1 MIVRTQEGPRP
12 LVPTQFVPVEVPH
25 EVKTCFPDFARVIG
39 DRREDIEQVLDIRI
53 LQHDP
58 SSFPKHGLVRIDIH
72 RQPGEVTILDRTEVI
87 LDPGDKGSRG
97 WVPTW

>member
-1 MIVRTQEGPRP
+1 MIVRTQESPRP
-12 LVPTQFVPVEVPH
+12 LVPTRFVPVEVSH

-39 DRREDIEQVLDIRI
+39 DRREDIEQVLDIRV
-53 LQHDP
+53 LQHCNDP
-58 SSFPKHGLVRIDIH
+58 SSFPKHGVVRIDIH
-72 RQPGEVTILDRTEVI
+72 RRSDDPSHRGMI